1 MTEHG
6 RPDGG
11 ARPSRREFLA
21 LGAGA
26 FVVAALPVAAL
37 RRRRLV
43 RRSVPAMGTVAELA
57 VVHRDERYAHAALD
71 AAAAEIHAAERALT
85 RFHDGSEIGV
95 ANREAWRRAVP
106 VSAGTAAVLRESLR
120 WAAASDGRFDPCLGT
135 ESVLWDIGRRREP
148 PTAAELHRLAGRHP
162 WRALELGRAGACD
175 VVVFHRP
182 DMAIDLGGIG
192 KGYGVDRAVAALRE
206 WGITSAFVNLGGD
219 LYALGRSADDEPW
232 RVGVRDP
239 ADPAR
244 IATTLDVEDAAVA
257 TSGTYEQYFEHGGHR
272 YHHLL
277 DPATA
282 APRAAAA
289 ASLTVLAATCTDA
302 DAAATAAFGLPAGK
316 ADAVLGGRARIAL
329 AG

>member
-6 RPDGG
+6 RPAG
-11 ARPSRREFLA
+11 ASRPSRREFLA

-26 FVVAALPVAAL
+26 FVVAALPLASL
-37 RRRRLV
+37 RRRHLV

-85 RFHDGSEIGV
+85 RFDDRSQIGV
-95 ANREAWRRAVP
+95 ANREAWQRAVP
-106 VSAGTAAVLRESLR
+106 VSAATAALLRESLR
-120 WAAASDGRFDPCLGT
+120 WAAASGGRFDPCLGT
-135 ESVLWDIGRRREP
+135 ECVLWDIGRRREP
-148 PTAAELHRLAGRHP
+148 PAPAELDRLAGRHP
-162 WRALELGRAGACD
+162 WRALELGRAGGSD

-232 RVGVRDP
+232 RVGVRDA

-244 IATTLDVEDAAVA
+244 IAATLDIEDAAVA
-257 TSGTYEQYFEHGGHR
+257 TSGTYEQYFEHGGRR

-282 APRAAAA
+282 APRATAAT
-289 ASLTVLAATCTDA
+289 SLTVLADTCTDA
-302 DAAATAAFGLPAGK
+302 DAAATAAFGLPAGR
-316 ADAVLGGRARIAL
+316 AEAVMGGRARIARV
-329 AG
+329 A